1 MPGLTRPD
9 TGSEAP
15 GYRAA
20 SGARCLRGFVY
31 LQIRR
36 VVVPLFYAEVME
48 TKLRLSP
55 SRASD
60 FKNCP
65 QLYKFR
71 VVDRLPEP
79 PSEAQLRGTIVHKAL
94 ELLFGLEPE
103 SRTRQAAADC
113 LREALEIH
121 RRDAEALRTESTR
134 AVPSQEGASS
144 ARPPDAGTESLE
156 DLLERLEAQ
165 AAALIDNYFAL
176 EDPTR
181 VSIVGTERWVRAPL
195 QLDYR
200 DTVRG
205 APIDHRVTVELVGV
219 IDRLEHLGGGGL
231 VMTDYKTGTAP
242 RPGYER
248 DAFFGMR
255 FYTAILKAS
264 APADP
269 QPEKLRLIYLQDR
282 QVLEEIPADSTVE
295 STKNLIAAIAHAIIR
310 AHLSDDWRPNPGPL
324 CDFCH
329 FRTICPAH
337 AD

>member
-1 MPGLTRPD
+1 
-9 TGSEAP
+9 
-15 GYRAA
+15 
-20 SGARCLRGFVY
+20 
-31 LQIRR
+31 
-36 VVVPLFYAEVME
+36 ME

-71 VVDRLPEP
+71 VLDRLPEP
-79 PSEAQLRGTIVHKAL
+79 PSEAQLRGTVVHKAL
-94 ELLFGLEPE
+94 ELLFSLEPE
-103 SRTRQAAADC
+103 SRTRKAAADC
-113 LREALEIH
+113 LRQALDIH
-121 RRDAEALRTESTR
+121 RRDANALLAES
-134 AVPSQEGASS
+134 AKAIPSSEKTTPGQ
-144 ARPPDAGTESLE
+144 PPDAEAESLE
-156 DLLERLEAQ
+156 ALLARLEAQ

-176 EDPTR
+176 EDPRR
-181 VSIVGTERWVRAPL
+181 VSIVDTERWVRAPL
-195 QLDYR
+195 ELDYR
-200 DTVRG
+200 DTKD
-205 APIDHRVTVELVGV
+205 AIPSDHRVTVELVGV
-219 IDRLEHLGGGGL
+219 IDRLEHLEGGEL

-264 APADP
+264 APADL
-269 QPEKLRLIYLQDR
+269 QPEKLRLIYLQDG

-295 STKNLIAAIAHAIIR
+295 STTNLIAAIAQAIIR
-310 AHLSDDWRPNPGPL
+310 AHLFDDWRPNPGRL

-337 AD
+337 IK